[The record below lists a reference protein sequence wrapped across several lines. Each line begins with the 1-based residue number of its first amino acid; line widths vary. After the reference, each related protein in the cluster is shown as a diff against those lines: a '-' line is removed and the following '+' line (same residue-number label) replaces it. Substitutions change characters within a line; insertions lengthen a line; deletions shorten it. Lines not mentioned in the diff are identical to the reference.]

1 MSELKMPRMKS
12 DTSNSPLQRLRRM
25 VFSVADD
32 GMADRRKLHSNL
44 ILQSRHQ
51 RNSDERCGAKTA
63 FDEIAKFS
71 TSRLG
76 AAPGGQ
82 PLKHSFSP
90 KVVNERP
97 LFVAEMSANHCEI
110 LPHRTMAEK
119 LLDEF
124 IPIPFGFR
132 KEQNPGRKT
141 IDAMYDECPLSP
153 RFQFC
158 RKQRPCGWGLRA
170 FDGHRRKSGGFIE
183 GHDGVVFVEPDKLA
197 WETTISPILHC

>member
-1 MSELKMPRMKS
+1 MSELKMPRMKG
-12 DTSNSPLQRLRRM
+12 DAGNSSLQCFRRV

-32 GMADRRKLHSNL
+32 GMADRRKLHSDL

-51 RNSDERCGAKTA
+51 RNSDERCGAKTP
-63 FDEIAKFS
+63 FDEILKFG
-71 TSRLG
+71 TSDLR

-90 KVVNERP
+90 KVVNERAF
-97 LFVAEMSANHCEI
+97 FVAEMSANHCEV

-119 LLDEF
+119 LFNEF

-132 KEQNPGRKT
+132 EEQNPGGKT
-141 IDAMYDECPLSP
+141 IDAMYDKCPLSP
-153 RFQFC
+153 QFQFC

-170 FDGHRRKSGGFIE
+170 FDGHRRKSSGFIE
-183 GHDGVVFVEPDKLA
+183 SHDGVVFVEPDKV
-197 WETTISPILHC
+197 P